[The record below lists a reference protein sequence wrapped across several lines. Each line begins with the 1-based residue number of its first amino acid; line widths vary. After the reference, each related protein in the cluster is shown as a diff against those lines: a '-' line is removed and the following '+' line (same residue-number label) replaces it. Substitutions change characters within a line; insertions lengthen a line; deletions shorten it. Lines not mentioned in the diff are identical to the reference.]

1 MISELYL
8 LKFLLKSFG
17 EYGNIVQVFYW
28 STGKEANTARLTE
41 TIHAGFGTLHL
52 MEEVVELR

>member
-1 MISELYL
+1 MGTS
-8 LKFLLKSFG
+8 LKFFTD
-17 EYGNIVQVFYW
+17 QQ
-28 STGKEANTARLTE
+28 ANTPWLTE